1 MKFNVISSKMTF
13 LHTWFFG
20 FSLSFTP
27 RGPFR
32 GLVIDI
38 KFVRWMWSI
47 ILSVPP
53 RKIRQKN
60 NPFADLDFNF
70 EEYIDDEED

>member
-1 MKFNVISSKMTF
+1 MKFTVISSKMTF
-13 LHTWFFG
+13 LYTWFFG

-32 GLVIDI
+32 GVVLDF

-47 ILSVPP
+47 VLSIPP
-53 RKIRQKN
+53 RNVRKSKN
-60 NPFADLDFNF
+60 MFNNLEFDF